1 MNLSSIDWSA
11 VVVALI
17 AGGFLSEV
25 IRIFVNKGK
34 PKAELNDLFAATAE
48 RLVKASNEHFDEL
61 QEQINEL
68 KAEITKKDI
77 EAETMSN
84 EIDALR
90 TANQAKDEKIEKLE
104 KDYMQLKT
112 QYEELKRRYDVLEL
126 QYQELNTDGC

>member
-17 AGGFLSEV
+17 AGGFLTEV
-25 IRIFVNKGK
+25 IRIVVNKGK

-77 EAETMSN
+77 EAETMSK
-84 EIDALR
+84 EINALR
-90 TANQAKDEKIEKLE
+90 TANQSKDEKIEKLE
-104 KDYMQLKT
+104 RDYLELKI
-112 QYEELKRRYDVLEL
+112 QYDELKRRYDVLEQ
-126 QYQELNTDGC
+126 QYLELNKDGC